1 MTFDY
6 RLYSLKPKG
15 GLWQPWTW
23 IQSSQ
28 VHTLRKHVSD
38 HDIALSLWEFETPD
52 KTARK
57 TGDLYLDFDG
67 SLDDVEKARLDAV
80 KTVSRLE
87 EHYGIDPSTLQIVFS
102 GRRGFLV
109 IVPKESFLTEP
120 IPEPHKAYKKFVDF
134 LKFTAPTLDSSLYCK
149 NHLVRMTNSVHQET
163 GLYRIQLR
171 PDELRSLSV
180 EEIKKLATQPRAVP
194 RKTAQWSK
202 ELAAIFE
209 KIQRHK
215 PAFQVKRIPSV
226 KRTDRP
232 SLDILSLIDASKM
245 VKSGGCYQG
254 AHPVHGSENGMNF
267 RLDSQKGV
275 WYCYRHQTGGGV
287 FELLAMLE
295 GIIDCSDSRKG
306 CLRGRRFGQVLD
318 VAREKHGVNVSEG
331 YSKEAVEYQP
341 RRCKDV
347 AQ

>member
-232 SLDILSLIDASKM
+232 SLEVNPK
-245 VKSGGCYQG
+245 
-254 AHPVHGSENGMNF
+254 H
-267 RLDSQKGV
+267 
-275 WYCYRHQTGGGV
+275 
-287 FELLAMLE
+287 ELL
-295 GIIDCSDSRKG
+295 IK
-306 CLRGRRFGQVLD
+306 LRSQ
-318 VAREKHGVNVSEG
+318 VARDAKAPELQNYARLLYGQALLAEG
-331 YSKEAVEYQP
+331 SPLPDGASYGRLIAELMSKVLQ
-341 RRCKDV
+341 DV
-347 AQ
+347 G